1 MNFTRISVEEAVEL
15 IRDNP
20 ETAQIV
26 DIRDDQSFETKH
38 IDSAVHLHNSNLPE
52 FLDQADLEAPL
63 LVYCYHGHMSQSAA
77 AFLAEHG
84 FKQVFSI
91 DGGFEAWK
99 LLDGQA

>member
-15 IRDNP
+15 VRDNP

-52 FLDQADLEAPL
+52 FLDQANLEAPL
-63 LVYCYHGHMSQSAA
+63 LVYCYHGHMSQIAA

-99 LLDGQA
+99 LLDSWA

>member
-15 IRDNP
+15 IRNNP

-52 FLDQADLEAPL
+52 FLDQADLEAPRREAQL
-63 LVYCYHGHMSQSAA
+63 LRRPRWLEFGGG
-77 AFLAEHG
+77 ET
-84 FKQVFSI
+84 
-91 DGGFEAWK
+91 DGRSRESTLPERSG
-99 LLDGQA
+99 